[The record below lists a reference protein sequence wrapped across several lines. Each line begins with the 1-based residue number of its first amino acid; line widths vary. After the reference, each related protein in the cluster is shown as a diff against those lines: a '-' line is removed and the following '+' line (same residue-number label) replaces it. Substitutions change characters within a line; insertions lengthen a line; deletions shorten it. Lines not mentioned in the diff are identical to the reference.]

1 MRQHFTAPLLL
12 SIALSALVGCA
23 SPTGNE
29 KSASAQAGE
38 PTDNGATRTSTDLK
52 EAPEQREMPIPES
65 SVLPLLK
72 AEFALRARDFEL
84 GSSLLTEQAMLLNDP
99 ALTRRALRLAEF
111 ISDEQRAAALS
122 LRLAELDPNDGAAA
136 AAASGWLA
144 RSGQPLR
151 ALEYAEYALALGVSV
166 NVAGNLGSFS
176 QFDDNTQRAVA
187 AAIES
192 LSSRWPNDDEIAIAA
207 TLLARLKQDWQ
218 LAESLILPVLQRSPG
233 DVRSIMLWTQLQI
246 DQSVEDPLERLVEAV
261 TEYPENTELRLQ
273 YARLLGAEGDYSGA
287 QAQFAILL
295 ALDPDNPDMLTTAAL
310 LDFELERY
318 DAALAKFLHLIALEA
333 RLDEAFYYV
342 GRIRAAEDRYPE
354 AVEAFASVRP
364 SREFRDAKVRA
375 AQILIDTAFASD
387 IRHFFQAQRRTY
399 PSAAEQLFLLEAESL
414 RDWEGESLAAYD
426 RGLSAFPQSFSLL
439 YGRAMIHESEDSLQ
453 AMEHD
458 LRSIL
463 AQDPNH
469 AATLNALGYS
479 LTNRTQRYE
488 EAAVLIER
496 ALALSPGD
504 PAIMDSLG
512 WVYYKLGQY
521 VQSESLLRE
530 AHAAFP
536 DPEVA
541 AHLGEVLWAQGRE
554 VEAKDVWQD
563 GLNRVSDHPI
573 ILEAIDR
580 LGAALP

>member
-1 MRQHFTAPLLL
+1 MRTHFIALLL
-12 SIALSALVGCA
+12 FSLVLSSLVGCA
-23 SPTGNE
+23 SPANNGTPAPSRAEESVATEVTQEANDLE
-29 KSASAQAGE
+29 K
-38 PTDNGATRTSTDLK
+38 
-52 EAPEQREMPIPES
+52 APEPPETPIPAA
-65 SVLPLLK
+65 SVLPLLT
-72 AEFALRARDFEL
+72 AEFALRARDFDL
-84 GSSLLTEQAMLLNDP
+84 GSSLLTEQAMVLSDP
-99 ALTRRALRLAEF
+99 ELARRALRLAEF
-111 ISDEQRAAALS
+111 VSDEQRAAALS
-122 LRLAELDPNDGAAA
+122 LRLAELDPDDGAAA

-144 RSGQPLR
+144 RSGQPLKALDYAAI
-151 ALEYAEYALALGVSV
+151 ALERGVSV

-176 QFDDNTQRAVA
+176 QFDEDTQLAIA

-192 LSSRWPNDDEIAIAA
+192 LSSRWPDDDEVAIAA
-207 TLLARLKQDWQ
+207 TLLARLQQDWPR
-218 LAESLILPVLQRSPG
+218 AESLILPVLRRSPN

-246 DQSVEDPLERLVEAV
+246 DQSVEDPLERLVDAIAD
-261 TEYPENTELRLQ
+261 YPENTELRLQ

-287 QAQFAILL
+287 RAQFAILL
-295 ALDPDNPDMLTTAAL
+295 ELEPNNPDMISTAAL
-310 LDFELERY
+310 LDFELELY
-318 DAALAKFLHLIALEA
+318 DAALAKFLQLIALEA

-342 GRIRAAEDRYPE
+342 GRIQAADDRYSE
-354 AVEAFASVRP
+354 AIEAFGSVGP

-375 AQILIDTAFASD
+375 AQVLIDTAFASD
-387 IRHFFQAQRRTY
+387 IRQFFDAQRRTY
-399 PSAAEQLFLLEAESL
+399 PSSAEQLFLLEAESL
-414 RDWEGESLAAYD
+414 RDWSGESLEAYD
-426 RGLSAFPQSFSLL
+426 RGLAAFPQSFSLL
-439 YGRAMIHESEDSLQ
+439 YGRAMIHESEGSLW
-453 AMEHD
+453 AMEQD
-458 LRSIL
+458 LRRIL

-530 AHAAFP
+530 AHAALP

-554 VEAKDVWQD
+554 VEAKDVWQE

-580 LGAALP
+580 LGVALP

>member
-1 MRQHFTAPLLL
+1 MRRHFTAPLLL
-12 SIALSALVGCA
+12 FIVLSALVGCVSSAGSEKA
-23 SPTGNE
+23 S
-29 KSASAQAGE
+29 SAQAGE
-38 PTDNGATRTSTDLK
+38 PDADADTRTSSDLE
-52 EAPEQREMPIPES
+52 EAPEQLETPIPEA

-84 GSSLLTEQAMLLNDP
+84 GSSLLTEQAMALNDP

-111 ISDEQRAAALS
+111 ISDEQRAAVLA
-122 LRLAELDPNDGAAA
+122 LRLAELDPDDGAAA

-144 RSGQPLR
+144 RSGQPLK
-151 ALEYAEYALALGVSV
+151 ALQYAESALALGVSV

-176 QFDDNTQRAVA
+176 QLDDNTQRAVA

-192 LSSRWPNDDEIAIAA
+192 LSARWPSDDEVAIAA
-207 TLLARLKQDWQ
+207 TLLARLQQEWP
-218 LAESLILPVLQRSPG
+218 LAESLILPVLQRSSG

-246 DQSVEDPLERLVEAV
+246 DQSAENPLERLAEAV
-261 TEYPENTELRLQ
+261 TDYPENTELRVQ
-273 YARLLGAEGDYSGA
+273 YARLLGAEGNYSGA
-287 QAQFAILL
+287 QAQFSILL
-295 ALDPDNPDMLTTAAL
+295 ALDPDNPDMLSTAAL
-310 LDFELERY
+310 LDFELEHY
-318 DAALAKFLHLIALEA
+318 DAALAKFFHLIALEA

-354 AVEAFASVRP
+354 AIDAFASVGP
-364 SREFRDAKVRA
+364 SREFRDAKARA
-375 AQILIDTAFASD
+375 AQVLIDTAFASD
-387 IRHFFQAQRRTY
+387 IRQFFREQRRTY

-426 RGLSAFPQSFSLL
+426 RGLNAFPQSFSLL
-439 YGRAMIHESEDSLQ
+439 YGRAMIHESEGALQ
-453 AMEHD
+453 AMEND

-496 ALALSPGD
+496 ALSLSPGD

-580 LGAALP
+580 LGVALP

>member
-1 MRQHFTAPLLL
+1 MRTHFIALLL
-12 SIALSALVGCA
+12 FSLVLSSLVGCA
-23 SPTGNE
+23 SPASNGTPAPSRAEESVATEVTQEANDLE
-29 KSASAQAGE
+29 K
-38 PTDNGATRTSTDLK
+38 
-52 EAPEQREMPIPES
+52 APEPPETPIPAA
-65 SVLPLLK
+65 SVLPLLT
-72 AEFALRARDFEL
+72 AEFALRARDFDL
-84 GSSLLTEQAMLLNDP
+84 GSSLLTEQAMVLSDP
-99 ALTRRALRLAEF
+99 ELARRALRLAEF
-111 ISDEQRAAALS
+111 VSDEQRAAALS
-122 LRLAELDPNDGAAA
+122 LRLAELDPDDGAAA

-144 RSGQPLR
+144 RSGQPLKALDYAAI
-151 ALEYAEYALALGVSV
+151 ALERGVSV

-176 QFDDNTQRAVA
+176 QFDEDTQLAIA

-192 LSSRWPNDDEIAIAA
+192 LSSRWPDDDEVAIAA
-207 TLLARLKQDWQ
+207 TLLARLQQDWPR
-218 LAESLILPVLQRSPG
+218 AESLILPVLRRSPN

-246 DQSVEDPLERLVEAV
+246 DQSVEDPLERLVDAIAD
-261 TEYPENTELRLQ
+261 YPENTELRLQ

-287 QAQFAILL
+287 RAQFAILL
-295 ALDPDNPDMLTTAAL
+295 ELEPNNPDMISTAAL
-310 LDFELERY
+310 LDFELELY
-318 DAALAKFLHLIALEA
+318 DAALAKFLQLIALEA

-342 GRIRAAEDRYPE
+342 GRIQAADDRYSE
-354 AVEAFASVRP
+354 AIEAFGSVGP

-375 AQILIDTAFASD
+375 AQVLIDTAFASD
-387 IRHFFQAQRRTY
+387 IRQFFDAQRRTY
-399 PSAAEQLFLLEAESL
+399 PSSAEQLFLLEAESL
-414 RDWEGESLAAYD
+414 RDWSGESLEAYD
-426 RGLSAFPQSFSLL
+426 RGLAAFPQSFSLL
-439 YGRAMIHESEDSLQ
+439 YGRAMIHESEGSLW
-453 AMEHD
+453 AMEQD
-458 LRSIL
+458 LRRIL

-530 AHAAFP
+530 AHAALP

-554 VEAKDVWQD
+554 VEAKDVWQE

-580 LGAALP
+580 LGVALP

>member
-38 PTDNGATRTSTDLK
+38 PTDNGATRTSTELK

-295 ALDPDNPDMLTTAAL
+295 ALDPDNPDMLSTAAL

-554 VEAKDVWQD
+554 VEAKDVWQE

>member
-1 MRQHFTAPLLL
+1 MRTHFIALLL
-12 SIALSALVGCA
+12 FSLVLSSLVGCA
-23 SPTGNE
+23 SP
-29 KSASAQAGE
+29 AS
-38 PTDNGATRTSTDLK
+38 NGTPAPSRAEESVATEVTQEANDLAK
-52 EAPEQREMPIPES
+52 APEPPETPIPAA

-72 AEFALRARDFEL
+72 AEFALRARDFNL
-84 GSSLLTEQAMLLNDP
+84 GSSLLTEQAMVLSDP
-99 ALTRRALRLAEF
+99 ELARRALRLAEF
-111 ISDEQRAAALS
+111 VSDEQRAAALS
-122 LRLAELDPNDGAAA
+122 LRLAELDPDDGAAA

-144 RSGQPLR
+144 RSGQPLKALDYAAI
-151 ALEYAEYALALGVSV
+151 ALERGVSV

-176 QFDDNTQRAVA
+176 QFDEDTQLAIA

-192 LSSRWPNDDEIAIAA
+192 LSSRWPDDDEVAIAA
-207 TLLARLKQDWQ
+207 TLLARLQQDWPR
-218 LAESLILPVLQRSPG
+218 AESLILPVLRRSPN

-246 DQSVEDPLERLVEAV
+246 DQSVEDPLERLVDAIAD
-261 TEYPENTELRLQ
+261 YPENTELRLQ

-287 QAQFAILL
+287 RAQFAILL
-295 ALDPDNPDMLTTAAL
+295 ELEPNNPDMISTAAL
-310 LDFELERY
+310 LDFELELY
-318 DAALAKFLHLIALEA
+318 DAALAKFLQLIALEA

-342 GRIRAAEDRYPE
+342 GRIQAADDRYSE
-354 AVEAFASVRP
+354 AIEAFGSVGP

-375 AQILIDTAFASD
+375 AQVLIDTAFASD
-387 IRHFFQAQRRTY
+387 IRQFFDAQRRTY
-399 PSAAEQLFLLEAESL
+399 PSSAEQLFLLEAESL
-414 RDWEGESLAAYD
+414 RDWSGESLEAYD
-426 RGLSAFPQSFSLL
+426 RGLAAFPQSFSLL
-439 YGRAMIHESEDSLQ
+439 YGRAMIHESEGSLW
-453 AMEHD
+453 AMEQD
-458 LRSIL
+458 LRRIL

-530 AHAAFP
+530 AHAALP

-554 VEAKDVWQD
+554 VEAKDVWQE

-580 LGAALP
+580 LGVALP

>member
-1 MRQHFTAPLLL
+1 MRTHFIALLL
-12 SIALSALVGCA
+12 FSLVLSSLVGCA
-23 SPTGNE
+23 SPANNGTPAPSRAEESVATEVTQEANDLE
-29 KSASAQAGE
+29 K
-38 PTDNGATRTSTDLK
+38 
-52 EAPEQREMPIPES
+52 APEPPETPIPAA

-72 AEFALRARDFEL
+72 AEFALRARDFNL
-84 GSSLLTEQAMLLNDP
+84 GSSLLTEQAMVLSDP
-99 ALTRRALRLAEF
+99 ELARRALRLAEF
-111 ISDEQRAAALS
+111 VSDEQRAAALS
-122 LRLAELDPNDGAAA
+122 LRLAELDPDDGAAA

-144 RSGQPLR
+144 RSGQPLKALDYAAI
-151 ALEYAEYALALGVSV
+151 ALERGVSV

-176 QFDDNTQRAVA
+176 QFDEDTQLAIA

-192 LSSRWPNDDEIAIAA
+192 LSSRWPDDDEVAIAA
-207 TLLARLKQDWQ
+207 TLLARLQQDWPR
-218 LAESLILPVLQRSPG
+218 AESLILPVLRRSPN

-246 DQSVEDPLERLVEAV
+246 DQSVEDPLERLVDAIAD
-261 TEYPENTELRLQ
+261 YPENTELRLQ

-287 QAQFAILL
+287 RAQFAILL
-295 ALDPDNPDMLTTAAL
+295 ELEPNNPDMISTAAL
-310 LDFELERY
+310 LDFELELY
-318 DAALAKFLHLIALEA
+318 DAALAKFLQLIALEA

-342 GRIRAAEDRYPE
+342 GRIQAADDRYSE
-354 AVEAFASVRP
+354 AIEAFASVGP

-375 AQILIDTAFASD
+375 AQVLIDTAFASD
-387 IRHFFQAQRRTY
+387 IRQFFDAQRRTY

-414 RDWEGESLAAYD
+414 RDWSGESLEAYD
-426 RGLSAFPQSFSLL
+426 RGLAAFPQSFSLL
-439 YGRAMIHESEDSLQ
+439 YGRAMIHESEGSLW
-453 AMEHD
+453 AMEQD
-458 LRSIL
+458 LRRIL

-530 AHAAFP
+530 AHAALP

-554 VEAKDVWQD
+554 VEAKDVWQE

-580 LGAALP
+580 LGVALP

>member
-38 PTDNGATRTSTDLK
+38 PTDNGTTRTSTDLK

-72 AEFALRARDFEL
+72 AEFALRARNFEL
-84 GSSLLTEQAMLLNDP
+84 GSSLLTEQAMVLNDP

-295 ALDPDNPDMLTTAAL
+295 ALDPDNPDML
-310 LDFELERY
+310 
-318 DAALAKFLHLIALEA
+318 
-333 RLDEAFYYV
+333 
-342 GRIRAAEDRYPE
+342 
-354 AVEAFASVRP
+354 
-364 SREFRDAKVRA
+364 
-375 AQILIDTAFASD
+375 
-387 IRHFFQAQRRTY
+387 
-399 PSAAEQLFLLEAESL
+399 
-414 RDWEGESLAAYD
+414 
-426 RGLSAFPQSFSLL
+426 
-439 YGRAMIHESEDSLQ
+439 
-453 AMEHD
+453 
-458 LRSIL
+458 
-463 AQDPNH
+463 
-469 AATLNALGYS
+469 
-479 LTNRTQRYE
+479 
-488 EAAVLIER
+488 
-496 ALALSPGD
+496 
-504 PAIMDSLG
+504 
-512 WVYYKLGQY
+512 
-521 VQSESLLRE
+521 
-530 AHAAFP
+530 
-536 DPEVA
+536 
-541 AHLGEVLWAQGRE
+541 
-554 VEAKDVWQD
+554 
-563 GLNRVSDHPI
+563 
-573 ILEAIDR
+573 
-580 LGAALP
+580 

>member
-1 MRQHFTAPLLL
+1 LRTHFIALLL
-12 SIALSALVGCA
+12 FSLVLSSLVGCA
-23 SPTGNE
+23 SPANNGTPAPSRAEESVATEVTQEANDLE
-29 KSASAQAGE
+29 K
-38 PTDNGATRTSTDLK
+38 
-52 EAPEQREMPIPES
+52 APEPPETPIPAA
-65 SVLPLLK
+65 SVLPLLT
-72 AEFALRARDFEL
+72 AEFALRARDFDL
-84 GSSLLTEQAMLLNDP
+84 GSSLLTEQAMVLSDP
-99 ALTRRALRLAEF
+99 ELARRALRLAEF
-111 ISDEQRAAALS
+111 VSDEQRAAALS
-122 LRLAELDPNDGAAA
+122 LRLAELDPDDGAAA

-144 RSGQPLR
+144 RSGQPLKALDYAAI
-151 ALEYAEYALALGVSV
+151 ALERGVSV

-176 QFDDNTQRAVA
+176 QFDEDTQLAIA

-192 LSSRWPNDDEIAIAA
+192 LSSRWPDDDEVAIAA
-207 TLLARLKQDWQ
+207 TLLARLQQDWPR
-218 LAESLILPVLQRSPG
+218 AESLILPVLRRSPN

-246 DQSVEDPLERLVEAV
+246 DQSVEDPLERLVDAIAD
-261 TEYPENTELRLQ
+261 YPENTELRLQ

-287 QAQFAILL
+287 RAQFAILL
-295 ALDPDNPDMLTTAAL
+295 ELEPNNPDMISTAAL
-310 LDFELERY
+310 LDFELELY
-318 DAALAKFLHLIALEA
+318 DAALAKFLQLIALEA

-342 GRIRAAEDRYPE
+342 GRIQAADDRYSE
-354 AVEAFASVRP
+354 AIEAFASVGP
-364 SREFRDAKVRA
+364 SREFRDAKLRA
-375 AQILIDTAFASD
+375 AQVLIDTAFASD
-387 IRHFFQAQRRTY
+387 IRQFFDAQRRTY
-399 PSAAEQLFLLEAESL
+399 PSSAEQLFLLEAESL
-414 RDWEGESLAAYD
+414 RDWSGESLEAYD
-426 RGLSAFPQSFSLL
+426 RGLAAFPQSFSLL
-439 YGRAMIHESEDSLQ
+439 YGRAMIHESEGSLW
-453 AMEHD
+453 AMEQD
-458 LRSIL
+458 LRRIL

-530 AHAAFP
+530 AHAALP

-554 VEAKDVWQD
+554 VEAKDVWQE

-580 LGAALP
+580 LGVALP

>member
-1 MRQHFTAPLLL
+1 MRTHFIALLL
-12 SIALSALVGCA
+12 FSLVLSSLVGCA
-23 SPTGNE
+23 SPANNGTPAPSRAEESVATEVTQEANDLE
-29 KSASAQAGE
+29 K
-38 PTDNGATRTSTDLK
+38 
-52 EAPEQREMPIPES
+52 APEPPETPIPAA
-65 SVLPLLK
+65 SVLPLLT
-72 AEFALRARDFEL
+72 AEFALRARDFDL
-84 GSSLLTEQAMLLNDP
+84 GSSLLTEQAMVLSDP
-99 ALTRRALRLAEF
+99 ELARRALRLAEF
-111 ISDEQRAAALS
+111 VSDEQRAAALS
-122 LRLAELDPNDGAAA
+122 LRLAELDPDDGAAA

-144 RSGQPLR
+144 RSGQPLKALDYAAI
-151 ALEYAEYALALGVSV
+151 ALERGVSV

-176 QFDDNTQRAVA
+176 QFDEDTQLAIA

-192 LSSRWPNDDEIAIAA
+192 LSSRWPDDDEVAIAA
-207 TLLARLKQDWQ
+207 TLLARLQQDWPR
-218 LAESLILPVLQRSPG
+218 AESLILPVLRRSPN

-246 DQSVEDPLERLVEAV
+246 DQSVEDPLERLVDAIAD
-261 TEYPENTELRLQ
+261 YPENTELRLQ

-287 QAQFAILL
+287 RAQFAILL
-295 ALDPDNPDMLTTAAL
+295 ELEPNNPDMISTAAL
-310 LDFELERY
+310 LDFELELY
-318 DAALAKFLHLIALEA
+318 DAALAKFLQLIALEA

-342 GRIRAAEDRYPE
+342 GRIQAADDRYSE
-354 AVEAFASVRP
+354 AIEAFASVGP
-364 SREFRDAKVRA
+364 SREFRDAKLRA
-375 AQILIDTAFASD
+375 AQVLIDTAFASD
-387 IRHFFQAQRRTY
+387 IRQFFDAQRRTY
-399 PSAAEQLFLLEAESL
+399 PSSAEQLFLLEAESL
-414 RDWEGESLAAYD
+414 RDWSGESLEAYD
-426 RGLSAFPQSFSLL
+426 RGLAAFPQSFSLL
-439 YGRAMIHESEDSLQ
+439 YGRAMIHESEGSLW
-453 AMEHD
+453 AMEQD
-458 LRSIL
+458 LRRIL

-554 VEAKDVWQD
+554 VEAKDVWQE

-580 LGAALP
+580 LGVALP